1 MVGRL
6 EQAGQ
11 EYNML
16 INSTKTKILTTAD
29 EQITVTVGGSVL
41 EQVDTF
47 CYLGSMIHN
56 DARSVTEVKARLAMG
71 MNVMTKLTKL
81 WKTRC
86 WQLTCKFLT

>member
-56 DARSVTEVKARLAMG
+56 DARSRAGLRHVRSVRPHRAANFKEPPNFG
-71 MNVMTKLTKL
+71 
-81 WKTRC
+81 
-86 WQLTCKFLT
+86 